1 MMLASL
7 YGAEI
12 QIIQAIQVFHF
23 AALDSVMNAISFLG
37 EDLSYMILIIWL
49 WSSRSPKLVA
59 RIAVLL
65 FLSFF
70 LNSFLKDL
78 FEQPR
83 PFQYGKVLQLGK
95 ADGYGIPSGHAQSS
109 LLFWGMAAVSYP
121 TPRLSRVATALVL
134 LIGFSRVYLGVHF
147 PTDVLGGWLV
157 AGVLMI
163 GTFRFGGRI
172 ERFLGSLP
180 APVPLV
186 LAALLCSGL
195 FSLHS
200 TETAAASL
208 GAFFG
213 LASGLAG
220 FGLQRVR
227 KEGALNRFVQTA
239 VGAAFLY
246 IALHKALP
254 GKGEDGYLAFRFV
267 RYALLSFWVSGL
279 SPWLSNRAHP
289 APVPAPPR
297 FKTKPRLETER
308 MPPSRPKPIEIPG
321 ITRTKKRKPRPTV

>member
-1 MMLASL
+1 MFDSL
-7 YGAEI
+7 YGGEI

-23 AALDSVMNAISFLG
+23 TALDSVMNAFSFLG
-37 EDLSYMILIIWL
+37 EDLSYLILIIWL
-49 WSSRSPKLVA
+49 WSSKNPKLVA
-59 RIAVLL
+59 RTAALL
-65 FLSFF
+65 FVSFY

-78 FEQPR
+78 LGQPR
-83 PFQYGKVLQLGK
+83 PFQYGHVLQLGK

-121 TPRLSRVATALVL
+121 TPWLSRLAAALVL

-163 GTFRFGGRI
+163 GYFRFGGRI
-172 ERFLGSLP
+172 ERFLASLP
-180 APVPLV
+180 APAPLL
-186 LAALLCSGL
+186 LAAAVCSGL
-195 FSLHS
+195 FFLRS

-208 GAFFG
+208 GALFG
-213 LASGLAG
+213 LAAGLTG
-220 FGLQRVR
+220 LGLQRFR

-246 IALHKALP
+246 IVLHKVLP
-254 GKGEDGYLAFRFV
+254 GKGEEGYLAFRFF

-289 APVPAPPR
+289 APVPGPPR
-297 FKTKPRLETER
+297 FKTKPDSETKR
-308 MPPSRPKPIEIPG
+308 VPPARPRPIEIPG
-321 ITRTKKRKPRPTV
+321 ITRTKKRKPRPTI